1 MRIQRLD
8 GTGLCYYNASMGKLK
23 GLSDRFNSLTG
34 ISGRHNRALHD
45 TNEFLGKIQDF
56 YSNYNLPEESPDFKS
71 LLEKIGYAKL
81 DLTNLAYNLRP
92 IIKTVKDIKGVQIS
106 QVMEEILN
114 RLEDFR
120 RALTDPVLRK
130 AELQEVISELHESVT
145 GLQQKLSELEYK

>member
-1 MRIQRLD
+1 
-8 GTGLCYYNASMGKLK
+8 MGKLK
-23 GLSDRFNSLTG
+23 ALSNTFNSLTG
-34 ISGRHNRALHD
+34 ISGRHNRALRE
-45 TNEFLGKIQDF
+45 TNEFLAKIQDF

-81 DLTNLAYNLRP
+81 DLTNLAYHLRP

-106 QVMEEILN
+106 QIMEETLS

-120 RALTDPVLRK
+120 RALTNPALRK

-145 GLQQKLSELEYK
+145 SLQQKLAELEYK